1 VLSPRT
7 SGRPRRTAL
16 TALALAVTLAAS
28 ASLSACGDGDGS
40 GGDASEASG
49 ASGQTTEGANGDDL
63 GGAVGAAA
71 SDVGS
76 STTTSTTAAST
87 TTTAPP
93 DPVTLTIASVSAP
106 STAPSGVDAC
116 QTPTSY
122 DAGHLTDGAGDTA
135 WRMPGDATG
144 QTLTLDLGAE
154 RRVLRVGLAPGY
166 NKVDPCDG
174 TDRWAQNRRP
184 TTVTWVFSDGTEA
197 RQTLAD
203 TREMQTLAVDARTTT
218 IGLRIDGTTA
228 APERDFTAI
237 SEVSVQGT

>member
-1 VLSPRT
+1 VTSLRT
-7 SGRPRRTAL
+7 PGRSRHTAL

-28 ASLSACGDGDGS
+28 ASLFACGGGDGGDQAS
-40 GGDASEASG
+40 GG
-49 ASGQTTEGANGDDL
+49 SGQTTEGASGADR
-63 GGAVGAAA
+63 GEAVGAAA
-71 SDVGS
+71 GDAAN
-76 STTTSTTAAST
+76 STTTSTTAATTT

-93 DPVTLTIASVSAP
+93 NPVALTVTSVSAP

-122 DAGHLTDGAGDTA
+122 DAGHLTDGAADTA

-174 TDRWAQNRRP
+174 TDRWEQNRRP
-184 TTVTWVFSDGTEA
+184 TTVTWLFDDGTET

-203 TREMQTLAVDARTTT
+203 TRDMQTLAVDATTTT

-228 APERDFTAI
+228 APGRDFTAV